1 MSLASRFMELLR
13 GSALAHGTYRPPE
26 PGDHVGKVEIKTSAR
41 TVREPVTEGHW
52 ALHLNGEQPLGI
64 IPIREDDTCSWGCID
79 VDSYDVVHAD
89 LVRRVDD
96 LGVKMWVG
104 KSKSGGAHIFLFLAS
119 PVPAVLVQRYL
130 RQVAA
135 RLGLAQSEIFP
146 KQVKIPGRDKGDLGN
161 WIIMPYFGEAM
172 AVVRPGGGEM
182 TAEEFVTAA
191 EKKLVPTAILEAP
204 VAADV
209 VQDLSDG
216 PPCLQHLC
224 SVGFPEGTRNNGLFA
239 LGVYLKAKYP
249 TDWERHLEE
258 HNQKY
263 MTPPLPSEEVSE
275 VKNGLRKKEYRY
287 RCSDV
292 PLVTH
297 CNANLCRTRRFGV
310 GDDAAPMFITGLS
323 VLDTDPPLWF
333 VDIGED
339 RLELSTNQL
348 LDHRQFIKVCV
359 EKLLRVYSPMKHV
372 DWSRML
378 AVAMQS
384 VVRVESPPEVGIEG
398 IFFEALGEFLTNRRK
413 GKRKEDIL
421 SGRPWEDLDAGRHY
435 FQLSNLRQH
444 LERYPELRTMTRGA
458 MTQRI
463 KELGGD
469 HQGLN
474 IEGRY
479 RNCFWVPSERFA
491 APPEVSSPPGQEEP
505 M

>member
-41 TVREPVTEGHW
+41 TVREPVTEALW
-52 ALHLNGEQPLGI
+52 ALHLSGVQPLGV

-89 LVRRVDD
+89 LVRRVND
-96 LGVKMWVG
+96 LGIRMWVG

-119 PVPAVLVQRYL
+119 PAPALHVQRYL
-130 RQVAA
+130 REVAA
-135 RLGLAQSEIFP
+135 RLGLATSEIFP
-146 KQVKIPGRDKGDLGN
+146 KQSHVIRDKGDMGN

-172 AVVRPGGGEM
+172 AIVRPGGGEM
-182 TAEEFVTAA
+182 TAEEFVDAA
-191 EKKLVPTAILEAP
+191 ERKLVPTSVLTLP

-239 LGVYLKAKYP
+239 LGTYLKMRDP
-249 TDWERHLEE
+249 NGWERLLEE

-263 MTPPLPSEEVSE
+263 MHPPLPSEEVAE
-275 VKNGLRKKEYRY
+275 VKNQLRKKEYRY

-297 CNANLCRTRRFGV
+297 CNSNLCRTRRFGV
-310 GDDAAPMFITGLS
+310 GDDSAPMFITGLS

-339 RLELSTNQL
+339 RIELSTDNL
-348 LDHRQFIKVCV
+348 LDHRRFVKVCV
-359 EKLLRVYSPMKHV
+359 EKLLRVYAPMKHV
-372 DWSRML
+372 DWARML

-384 VVRVESPPEVGIEG
+384 VVRIESPPEVSVDGV
-398 IFFEALGEFLTNRRK
+398 FFEALGEFLTNRRR
-413 GKRKEDIL
+413 GKRREDLL
-421 SGRPWEDLDAGRHY
+421 SGRPWEDPEAKRHY
-435 FQLSNLRQH
+435 FQLSNLRSH
-444 LERYPELRTMTRGA
+444 IERYPELRSVTRGYL
-458 MTQRI
+458 TQRI

-469 HQGLN
+469 HQGLS
-474 IEGRY
+474 IEGRF
-479 RNCFWVPSERFA
+479 RNCFWVPSSAFEA
-491 APPEVSSPPGQEEP
+491 APEVKSPPIEEEP